1 VETMTNKEAESRRK
15 ILDSA
20 RELYIEFGLRKTSM
34 DDVAKRTGIGRATL
48 YRRYS
53 DKDQLFQAVIFREV
67 KRDLASIEKR
77 IRGIENHLDGLME
90 AFTMAVLSI
99 HGNSLLSRLLVT
111 EPEQILPFLT
121 SNFDKIMS
129 FSTQFLGVQIAVAQK
144 QGHIRELHANTTAEM
159 ILRLIQSL
167 MLSPGGLI
175 DPADEGS
182 VRRFAEGWI
191 HPLLAP

>member
-1 VETMTNKEAESRRK
+1 MTNKEAESRRK
-15 ILDSA
+15 ILDCA
-20 RELYIEFGLRKTSM
+20 RELYVEFGLRKTSM
-34 DDVAKRTGIGRATL
+34 DDVAKRAGIGRATL

-67 KRDLASIEKR
+67 KQDLSRIEKR

-99 HGNSLLSRLLVT
+99 HNNSLLRRLLVT

-121 SNFDKIMS
+121 SNFEKIMV
-129 FSTQFLGVQIAVAQK
+129 FSTQFLGAQITVAQN
-144 QGHIRELHANTTAEM
+144 QGHIKMMDANITAEM
-159 ILRLIQSL
+159 ILRLVQSS

-175 DPADEGS
+175 DAANEESIRQFAD
-182 VRRFAEGWI
+182 GWI
-191 HPLLAP
+191 RPLLTP